1 MYRRRHPHQEAAE
14 RIRILQTLDQ
24 FTRQDNVHL
33 FVADRKVR
41 NFSLEA
47 YENRGL
53 LVYPSRTSY
62 NTEQSEHREMFLPGQ
77 DFYTLFADITREVE
91 ETRTNLV
98 RGVGQ
103 LLEEIQR

>member
-1 MYRRRHPHQEAAE
+1 M
-14 RIRILQTLDQ
+14 
-24 FTRQDNVHL
+24 

-62 NTEQSEHREMFLPGQ
+62 NTQLDEHRELFLPGQ
-77 DFYTLFADITREVE
+77 AFYTLFADITREVE
-91 ETRTNLV
+91 ETRTNLIS
-98 RGVGQ
+98 GVGY
-103 LLEEIQR
+103 LLAGIQR

>member
-1 MYRRRHPHQEAAE
+1 MSDQFYAMRPYRPVE
-14 RIRILQTLDQ
+14 RIRILQALDK
-24 FTRQDNVHL
+24 FSKRDNVSL

-62 NTEQSEHREMFLPGQ
+62 NSQLCEHREMFLPGQ
-77 DFYTLFADITREVE
+77 AFYTLFADITREVE

-98 RGVGQ
+98 RGVSH
-103 LLEEIQR
+103 LLAEM